1 MDNFLGNK
9 SMLKMKRKILFSV
22 TMSCTGLSYAGVD
35 FNAPNMNFHISAVID
50 TGIASVTNVNGGT
63 KSKTEAVDSIL
74 GVSNIGFSGTY
85 KLDDQ
90 YQAFF
95 NLQSGFRPSTGE
107 QNKDGELFDR
117 NAYIGLKTPYGSVSA
132 GKQWTFNDDWF
143 VGSVFKGGYNSG
155 AVFKMSEFD
164 AVSELY
170 SKTFKY
176 VSPQMS
182 GWQFGALYATDDDSA
197 KNTHGQIFSGA
208 AKYTTDKALLGAAYE
223 DHEAQDTG
231 NHYRLTT
238 LASKYTFD
246 KLTTRLGFAYADISG
261 PGQYA
266 AIASNLAKQKA
277 WASEVGVDY
286 AFTPKFTLSGDI
298 IYKKN
303 TTFENNAMVYR
314 ALAIYKLY
322 EPLSLIANVAYL
334 KNDKGSSESLVNTD
348 SSLQGG
354 GYANQNQLSTALGV
368 RFTF

>member
-1 MDNFLGNK
+1 MSNVLGK
-9 SMLKMKRKILFSV
+9 DALKMKRKILFGL
-22 TMSCTGLSYAGVD
+22 TMSCTGLSYAGVE
-35 FNAPNMNFHISAVID
+35 FNTPDMNFRISAVID
-50 TGIASVTNVNGGT
+50 TGIASVTNVKEEN

-74 GVSNIGFSGTY
+74 GVSNIGFSGSY
-85 KLDDQ
+85 KLDDN

-95 NLQSGFRPSTGE
+95 NLQSGFKPSTGE
-107 QNKDGELFDR
+107 QNKEGELFDR
-117 NAYIGLKTPYGSVSA
+117 NAYVGLKTPYGAVSV

-170 SKTFKY
+170 SKTLKY
-176 VSPQMS
+176 VSPEMT
-182 GWQFGALYATDDDSA
+182 GWQFGGFYATKDDSS

-208 AKYTTDKALLGAAYE
+208 AKYTTNKMLLGAAYE
-223 DHEAQDTG
+223 DHEAQDTS

-238 LASKYTFD
+238 LASKYSFD

-266 AIASNLAKQKA
+266 AIASNSAKQKA
-277 WASEVGVDY
+277 WASEAGIDY

-303 TTFENNAMVYR
+303 TTFKNNAVVYR
-314 ALAIYKLY
+314 TLAIYKLF

-334 KNDKGSSESLVNTD
+334 KNYKGSSESLVNTD
-348 SSLQGG
+348 SSLSGG
-354 GYANQNQLSTALGV
+354 GYANQDQLSTALGV
-368 RFTF
+368 RFSF